1 MAITVVE
8 TLRKALT
15 SKAACHGAGTT
26 VPILCELHLPLQYLM
41 RDDYA
46 PGFDGGKNNRRLD
59 LFASTERICTHCQ
72 APGPPPVFV
81 VIFCR
86 AV

>member
-41 RDDYA
+41 RDELRDRRSA
-46 PGFDGGKNNRRLD
+46 TEKNGHDSAAKKFSRSAL
-59 LFASTERICTHCQ
+59 TEEKII
-72 APGPPPVFV
+72 AG
-81 VIFCR
+81 
-86 AV
+86 